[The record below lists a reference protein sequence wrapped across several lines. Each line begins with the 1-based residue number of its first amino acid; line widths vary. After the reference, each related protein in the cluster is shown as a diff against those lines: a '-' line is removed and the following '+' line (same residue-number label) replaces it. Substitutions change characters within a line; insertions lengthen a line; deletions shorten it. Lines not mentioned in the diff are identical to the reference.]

1 MSADYFKVVHIRI
14 FINILWWEQD
24 KRALFYSCKFLLFM
38 CWNMPIVVAHHGK
51 IPYLLLSLLQC
62 ITWFKYPGK
71 IFQPA
76 PLWLLIGSLERSQY
90 ANAKMWICKDILQP
104 SFSSFLR
111 KPLADDSIP
120 PILIPYQTF
129 DHTQSDLYAAHSSNS
144 IFQYSSWDN
153 EGADFP
159 PPSYVQFEELDIWG
173 WEMKSAIL
181 LFFFMLQNLG
191 ISQWQWATVGER
203 LATVLPFQRM
213 LLYSAHYRTGTDCF
227 VISDLYLLFDYWCG
241 KYDYNDSHLVLQ
253 EK

>member
-1 MSADYFKVVHIRI
+1 
-14 FINILWWEQD
+14 
-24 KRALFYSCKFLLFM
+24 
-38 CWNMPIVVAHHGK
+38 MPTVVAHHGK

-120 PILIPYQTF
+120 PILVAHETS
-129 DHTQSDLYAAHSSNS
+129 DLTQSDLYAAHSSNS
-144 IFQYSSWDN
+144 IFQYSSWDS

-159 PPSYVQFEELDIWG
+159 PPSYVQFFELDIWG

-181 LFFFMLQNLG
+181 LFFFMLQNLS
-191 ISQWQWATVGER
+191 ISQWQVR
-203 LATVLPFQRM
+203 D
-213 LLYSAHYRTGTDCF
+213 LLLCYHFRGCSCIRTACYRAGTDCF

-241 KYDYNDSHLVLQ
+241 KYDYNDSHPVL
-253 EK
+253 